1 MKIVICKNCRK
12 PEYLEKMRWLSGSCM
27 CRDCYKAKWEDET
40 HLLYQWD
47 DLKGK
52 RPTMAEFEA
61 EEEV

>member
-1 MKIVICKNCRK
+1 
-12 PEYLEKMRWLSGSCM
+12 M